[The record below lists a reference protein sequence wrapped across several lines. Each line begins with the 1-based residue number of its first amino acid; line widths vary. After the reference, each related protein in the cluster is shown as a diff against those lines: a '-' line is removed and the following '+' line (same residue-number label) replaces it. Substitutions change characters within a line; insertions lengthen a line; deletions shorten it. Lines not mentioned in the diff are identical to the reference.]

1 MSTNSYTFAKVE
13 RLKSRKQI
21 KKLFSA
27 GNSYAV
33 YPLRLVW
40 LPLPEVPAGVPVQFA
55 LTVAKKRIRRATHRN
70 RVRRR
75 IREAWRL
82 NKHTLYQ
89 KIADHPESFAFMII
103 FTGKEEEATYV
114 NIERAMQTIIER
126 FPKKI
131 RARHNQNPKSQVI

>member
-1 MSTNSYTFAKVE
+1 MPTNKRTFKKEE

-40 LPLPEVPAGVPVQFA
+40 LPMGDNSKDVPVKFA

-82 NKHTLYQ
+82 NKAALYE
-89 KIADHPESFAFMII
+89 KLKEESTTFSFMII
-103 FTGKEEEATYV
+103 FTGKEEEASFDQ
-114 NIERAMQTIIER
+114 IEGALQTIIER
-126 FPKKI
+126 FPKKM
-131 RARHNQNPKSQVI
+131 RLRQNQTKRT